1 MYQKSIQADRWGW
14 SVMANEGFEERL
26 RLSLGSRLLRLP
38 GFWTPKLGT
47 RLEGDRDGDLCR
59 LGGWL
64 GHRGLHGEC
73 ALRGE
78 GRRDQG
84 WIHTR
89 GQPGHA
95 ERKEK
100 SHIQVS
106 HCAFLQPPTIW
117 GQNSRVFSSEAP
129 GDEAVL
135 ILSLFVLAWG
145 RERRSEGAE
154 WAASQ
159 AGPYPNMP
167 HPPGGLDSRQT
178 QTGKGI
184 WGPPNCPG
192 PSEASG

>member
-89 GQPGHA
+89 GQ
-95 ERKEK
+95 
-100 SHIQVS
+100 
-106 HCAFLQPPTIW
+106 
-117 GQNSRVFSSEAP
+117 RVFSSEAP